1 MANITVAEVA
11 DAIPTIVAAE
21 ALGYLKANT
30 VLARLVARDWDN
42 EVQEAGKT
50 ITIVKPGSLVAN
62 DKAANTEVTL
72 QAPNATKAQVTLDKH
87 KEASFLIED
96 VAKFLSRPDMME
108 RYIEGAMAA
117 ITEQVDADIAAL
129 YASAGNT
136 IDASAGL
143 TEAHLRKTRKLLNA
157 AKLPLRDRFFVV
169 HEDAEYELL
178 GIDRFVNR
186 DYAELRGAP
195 PRLENAY
202 LGRYAGFDYFMDQMI
217 TEVAGTPNLREN
229 IAFQRYAIAL
239 ASRPLPAAPQNYGVQ
254 QVVMGED
261 GLGLRVTMS
270 YSHANL
276 GYMVTID
283 LLYGVAAVRPEGIV
297 AVTTAEQA

>member
-1 MANITVAEVA
+1 MANITVTEVA
-11 DAIPTIVAAE
+11 DAIPTVVAAE

-30 VLARLVARDWDN
+30 VLARLVSRDWDN
-42 EVQEAGKT
+42 EVAQYGQT
-50 ITIVKPGSLVAN
+50 ISIVKPGSLVAN
-62 DKAANTEVTL
+62 DKAANAEVTL
-72 QAPNATKAQVTLDKH
+72 QAPSATKAQVTLNKH

-96 VAKFLSRPDMME
+96 VAKFLARPDMMA
-108 RYIEGAMAA
+108 RYIESAMAA
-117 ITEQVDADIAAL
+117 IAEQVDADLAAL
-129 YASAGNT
+129 YAGAGNT
-136 IDASAGL
+136 LDASGGL
-143 TEAHLRKTRKLLNA
+143 TEAFLRKARKVLNA

-178 GIDRFVNR
+178 GIDRFVSR

-195 PRLENAY
+195 PRLEEAY
-202 LGRYAGFDYFMDQMI
+202 LGRYAGFDFFMDQMI
-217 TEVAGTPNLREN
+217 TEVSGTPNLREN

-283 LLYGVAAVRPEGIV
+283 LLYGVAAVRGEGIV
-297 AVTTAEQA
+297 AVATAEQA

>member
-1 MANITVAEVA
+1 MANITVNEVA

-30 VLARLVARDWDN
+30 VLARLVSRDWDN
-42 EVQEAGKT
+42 EVAQYGQT
-50 ITIVKPGSLVAN
+50 ISIVKPGSLVAN

-72 QAPNATKAQVTLDKH
+72 QAPSATKAQITLDKH

-96 VAKFLSRPDMME
+96 VARFLSRPDMRE
-108 RYIEGAMAA
+108 RYIEAAMGAVS
-117 ITEQVDADIAAL
+117 EQVDADIAAL
-129 YASAGNT
+129 YAAAGNT
-136 IDASAGL
+136 IDASGGL
-143 TEAHLRKTRKLLNA
+143 TEAHLRQTRKLLNS
-157 AKLPLRDRFFVV
+157 AKLPLRDRYFVV

-195 PRLENAY
+195 PRLEEAY

-217 TEVAGTPNLREN
+217 VEVSGSPNLREN

-261 GLGLRVTMS
+261 GLGVRVTMS
-270 YSHANL
+270 YSHKNL
-276 GYMVTID
+276 GYLTTID
-283 LLYGVAAVRPEGIV
+283 LLYGVGAVRPEGIV
-297 AVTTAEQA
+297 AVATAEQ